1 MLDVRASMQ
10 SVVFPETGELV
21 INDFQNRDNQLI
33 VVDIRTGEL
42 LSCVSTGS
50 HVPNA
55 GFES

>member
-42 LSCVSTGS
+42 LSRDSTGS